1 MARAGGLVGQAPPPE
16 GNCTLLASWSERAQ
30 RACGNGWGPRALA
43 QAAHEGGVAG
53 RGPGRDRIEGILLV
67 GAAPGHQ
74 GRPAGQSARHAAP
87 GGAPSQTLSQALA
100 GESRLVCS
108 CLRVSEQRIVDA
120 ITRQGVSE
128 LAGLQALLGCGSNCG
143 TCLPEI
149 DKLLIKHVFLASA

>member
-1 MARAGGLVGQAPPPE
+1 MTDAHIVLTHGHLD
-16 GNCTLLASWSERAQ
+16 TLE
-30 RACGNGWGPRALA
+30 
-43 QAAHEGGVAG
+43 
-53 RGPGRDRIEGILLV
+53 
-67 GAAPGHQ
+67 
-74 GRPAGQSARHAAP
+74 
-87 GGAPSQTLSQALA
+87 TLSQALA

>member
-1 MARAGGLVGQAPPPE
+1 MTVNGGLVNGYD
-16 GNCTLLASWSERAQ
+16 LLASLLGTPLQA
-30 RACGNGWGPRALA
+30 GAL
-43 QAAHEGGVAG
+43 
-53 RGPGRDRIEGILLV
+53 
-67 GAAPGHQ
+67 
-74 GRPAGQSARHAAP
+74 
-87 GGAPSQTLSQALA
+87 SQTLSLALA

-149 DKLLIKHVFLASA
+149 DKLLIKHVYIAQA